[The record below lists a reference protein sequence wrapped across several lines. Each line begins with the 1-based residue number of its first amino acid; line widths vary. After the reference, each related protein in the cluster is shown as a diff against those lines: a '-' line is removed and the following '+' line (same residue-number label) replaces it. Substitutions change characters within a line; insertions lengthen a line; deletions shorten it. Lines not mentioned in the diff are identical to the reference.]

1 MKSISVTICKTPRM
15 GPIKGVRI
23 SNSSECLICLY
34 QVRLLCFP
42 TIATLSIM
50 VQSSKYRKRATF
62 QEELSNKSW
71 AVIEV
76 VLVLALGKVLRE
88 LCYLCKDNFGA
99 FVYFILCNG
108 DDAAQSSQNPVLLL
122 LLLFFFFFSFFYL
135 FLSQFTSF
143 TIKVD
148 DNLRTYC

>member
-42 TIATLSIM
+42 TIATSSIM

-62 QEELSNKSW
+62 QEEVSNKSW
-71 AVIEV
+71 AVIEL

-122 LLLFFFFFSFFYL
+122 LLLLFFFFFLILFIPLPVYFFYHQ
-135 FLSQFTSF
+135 S
-143 TIKVD
+143 
-148 DNLRTYC
+148 R

>member
-1 MKSISVTICKTPRM
+1 MFNLSV
-15 GPIKGVRI
+15 
-23 SNSSECLICLY
+23 SSK
-34 QVRLLCFP
+34 VRLLCFP
-42 TIATLSIM
+42 TIATSSIM
-50 VQSSKYRKRATF
+50 VQSSKYRKHATF
-62 QEELSNKSW
+62 QVEVSNKSW

-108 DDAAQSSQNPVLLL
+108 DDAAQSSQNPVL
-122 LLLFFFFFSFFYL
+122 FFFSHSFFY
-135 FLSQFTSF
+135 FFFYQFTSF
-143 TIKVD
+143 AIKLD

>member
-1 MKSISVTICKTPRM
+1 MSNLSV
-15 GPIKGVRI
+15 
-23 SNSSECLICLY
+23 SSK
-34 QVRLLCFP
+34 VRLLCFP
-42 TIATLSIM
+42 TIATSRIM
-50 VQSSKYRKRATF
+50 VQSSKDRKPATF
-62 QEELSNKSW
+62 QVEVSNKSW

-108 DDAAQSSQNPVLLL
+108 DNAAQSSQNPVL
-122 LLLFFFFFSFFYL
+122 FFFFSHSFFY
-135 FLSQFTSF
+135 FFFSQFTSF
-143 TIKVD
+143 AIKLD

>member
-1 MKSISVTICKTPRM
+1 
-15 GPIKGVRI
+15 
-23 SNSSECLICLY
+23 
-34 QVRLLCFP
+34 
-42 TIATLSIM
+42 M

-62 QEELSNKSW
+62 QEEVSNKSW
-71 AVIEV
+71 AVIEL

-122 LLLFFFFFSFFYL
+122 LLLLFFFFSLFYL